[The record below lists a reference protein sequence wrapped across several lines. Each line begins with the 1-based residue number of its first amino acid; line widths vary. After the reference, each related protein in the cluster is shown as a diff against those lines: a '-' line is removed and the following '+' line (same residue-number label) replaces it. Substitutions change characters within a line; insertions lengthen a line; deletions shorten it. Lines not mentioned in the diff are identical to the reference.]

1 MSCPL
6 QAWCIDVCDRYPL
19 LSGCRGKQ
27 VVINF
32 QEPRSVVR
40 DSTDLVKL
48 RLFCVYYSVDV
59 VLMKM
64 IITVNILILIISR
77 HPKKVRGYILGP
89 QLFTQV
95 VLRDK
100 A

>member
-1 MSCPL
+1 MGNK
-6 QAWCIDVCDRYPL
+6 L
-19 LSGCRGKQ
+19 LLLISKKRPYK
-27 VVINF
+27 
-32 QEPRSVVR
+32 PRSVVR
-40 DSTDLVKL
+40 DSTDSVKL
-48 RLFCVYYSVDV
+48 RLFFVYCNVDV

-64 IITVNILILIISR
+64 FITVNILTIIISR

-89 QLFTQV
+89 QLSTQA